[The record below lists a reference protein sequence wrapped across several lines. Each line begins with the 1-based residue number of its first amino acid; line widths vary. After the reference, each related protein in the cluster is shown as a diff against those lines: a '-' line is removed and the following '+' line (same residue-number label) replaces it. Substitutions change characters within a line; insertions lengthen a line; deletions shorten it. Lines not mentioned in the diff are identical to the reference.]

1 VHLGCDDDVLGNEGA
16 VDGAVEGV
24 QRQVDGVRKGLYIV
38 NGRKVVIKWAKWEL
52 VLTSERERARTKF
65 TVVIK

>member
-38 NGRKVVIKWAKWEL
+38 NGRKVVIK
-52 VLTSERERARTKF
+52 
-65 TVVIK
+65 